1 MEKPFTSFI
10 RNLLTEGHVVV
21 NSQLQHPDEADEQ
34 EAVNLLRRYYQEAAL
49 ELPLNAPAFDPEAAL
64 WSARYLFIAS
74 HLVMLRN
81 VEEDAVKAHLLG
93 YTGKMD
99 AAAVFS
105 VDLTLRYLPDL
116 LQLAKGLAPDDVLV
130 QCLQHTLLAWPFSS
144 VGTGLEG
151 DVEIGVILKHPSL
164 KYHYRDR
171 IIRHRD
177 RNRMR
182 HPTIR
187 ALIEE
192 ALGDYA
198 SLLWPEFQVLI

>member
-1 MEKPFTSFI
+1 
-10 RNLLTEGHVVV
+10 VV
-21 NSQLQHPDEADEQ
+21 NSQLLPMDESDAQ
-34 EAVNLLRRYYQEAAL
+34 EAVTLLLTHYQEAAL
-49 ELPLNAPAFDPEAAL
+49 ELPLAAPAFDPEAAL
-64 WSARYLFIAS
+64 WGARYLFMAS

-81 VEEDAVKAHLLG
+81 VADEAVKAHLMP
-93 YTGKMD
+93 YTGKVD

-105 VDLTLRYLPDL
+105 VDLTLRYLSDL

-130 QCLQHTLLAWPFSS
+130 QCMQNTLLAWPFSS

-151 DVEIGVILKHPSL
+151 DVEIGVILQQPSL
-164 KYHYRDR
+164 KYHYRDQ

-177 RNRMR
+177 RHRMH
-182 HPTIR
+182 HPAVR

-198 SLLWPEFQVLI
+198 QLLWPEFQVLI